1 AAHCDVHHVIPREQG
16 GPTDITNTALICRPD
31 HTPLTRGRWRM
42 RMDPDGTLYTTIGRH
57 TYTTRPRLNAPPPLG
72 RPPPGRP
79 PPPAMPPGD
88 PSAKA
93 GLPL

>member
-1 AAHCDVHHVIPREQG
+1 MRTQLRHIG
-16 GPTDITNTALICRPD
+16 NTALICRPD

-72 RPPPGRP
+72 RPPPRDH
-79 PPPAMPPGD
+79 PANPAD
-88 PSAKA
+88 DESSADQRA
-93 GLPL
+93 AEHRQVPF